1 MKKTVRM
8 YGLKLVMVLV
18 GIVLMFGACAEE
30 SSTPIDNSNDGM
42 NFKFA
47 VMSDVHLL
55 AQSLTTPL
63 DPSEVYFE
71 YGRKL
76 LQQSESILEAMTN
89 KIIASD
95 ADFVLV
101 PGDLTKDGEKISL
114 EALAGYLQ
122 RIEASGKEVYV
133 VPGNHDISNSWAEN
147 YSSGNSVSTPNVST
161 AEFESIMGAYG
172 YAQAINRDPNSMS
185 YVAEP
190 VEGLVILAID
200 AGRYEENVPG
210 EESVIGG
217 KIKES
222 TLTWANDQ
230 IGMAVDEGKTVF
242 ALMHFG
248 LVEHFTSQST
258 FEISSDYVVE
268 NWQQIADNFAA
279 RGVKVAFTGHF
290 HANDIVKHNNATDWL
305 FDVETG
311 SAISAPSAWRMCE
324 VSNSDILEIKT
335 NHITNIDFDLGGE
348 NFVEYSTR
356 VYHEGMYNLIVY
368 TLVQLFGV
376 DATVA
381 GQIAPSIS
389 EAWLTHYK
397 GDETT
402 TPQLQGLIDLLMG
415 SGDQTQQYL
424 GTILISMLTD
434 LPPQDNNIKIN
445 LTSGDVIP

>member
-89 KIIASD
+89 KIIAS
-95 ADFVLV
+95 
-101 PGDLTKDGEKISL
+101 
-114 EALAGYLQ
+114 AGYLQ

-222 TLTWANDQ
+222 TRT
-230 IGMAVDEGKTVF
+230 
-242 ALMHFG
+242 
-248 LVEHFTSQST
+248 
-258 FEISSDYVVE
+258 
-268 NWQQIADNFAA
+268 
-279 RGVKVAFTGHF
+279 
-290 HANDIVKHNNATDWL
+290 
-305 FDVETG
+305 
-311 SAISAPSAWRMCE
+311 
-324 VSNSDILEIKT
+324 
-335 NHITNIDFDLGGE
+335 
-348 NFVEYSTR
+348 YSR
-356 VYHEGMYNLIVY
+356 
-368 TLVQLFGV
+368 
-376 DATVA
+376 
-381 GQIAPSIS
+381 
-389 EAWLTHYK
+389 
-397 GDETT
+397 
-402 TPQLQGLIDLLMG
+402 
-415 SGDQTQQYL
+415 
-424 GTILISMLTD
+424 
-434 LPPQDNNIKIN
+434 
-445 LTSGDVIP
+445 